1 MFYEKLYFARLLFL
15 LLELDSFQSLG
26 FTMTIKPTSP
36 DSKKLSKLSS
46 GSSLTRVSYNL
57 FSLSR
62 FFSFVEK
69 WYQLAQLH
77 NNVTLLQTN
86 ELPCSF

>member
-1 MFYEKLYFARLLFL
+1 MFYEIIYFARLLFL

-57 FSLSR
+57 FSQSR

-69 WYQLAQLH
+69 WHQLH